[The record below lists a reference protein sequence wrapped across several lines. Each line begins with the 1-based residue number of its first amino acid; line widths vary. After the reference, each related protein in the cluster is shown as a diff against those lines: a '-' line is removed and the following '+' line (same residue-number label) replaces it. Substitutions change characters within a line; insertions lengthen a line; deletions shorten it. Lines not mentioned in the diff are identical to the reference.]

1 MFDLGKGD
9 VYHTAMRGAA
19 GRRSRLVA
27 AAVVLVLAAARV
39 DAEAA
44 RFRPNGFALGVVLGV
59 DQLRDDA
66 LVPFRWT
73 GPLVGLSL
81 GGDFRTDRIRHQPEL
96 SLSVASAA
104 NHFGQGAL
112 AADVAAA
119 YRVFAKPL
127 RLAGGGF
134 EYGGL
139 LFYRQHNALLYSW
152 DDAHD
157 YWLNGIGVGPAL
169 AWRRALSPRAAVG
182 IEAAG
187 SLIAFVSRP
196 PAYRRN
202 KQDRT
207 EQIGFYFIENF
218 RDLHASLPDRYQSAD
233 VRAGLEWRAGRGV
246 LAAGYRLDLV
256 RATWPAPGIA
266 LLHGVWFR
274 WCSGAR

>member
-1 MFDLGKGD
+1 MSGLVGCRNRL
-9 VYHTAMRGAA
+9 TPALIALA
-19 GRRSRLVA
+19 LVA
-27 AAVVLVLAAARV
+27 AGAR
-39 DAEAA
+39 AEPVSPA
-44 RFRPNGFALGVVLGV
+44 RPNGFGLGVVLGL

-81 GGDFRTDRIRHQPEL
+81 GGDFSTGRVRHQPEF
-96 SLSVASAA
+96 SISVASAA
-104 NHFGQGAL
+104 NRFGQGAL
-112 AADVAAA
+112 AADVAAG
-119 YRVFAKPL
+119 YRVFARPL
-127 RLAGGGF
+127 RLASGGL
-134 EYGGL
+134 EPGGL

-157 YWLNGIGVGPAL
+157 YWLNGFGIGPAL
-169 AWRRALSPRAAVG
+169 AWRRALSRGATVG

-187 SLIAFVSRP
+187 SLLAFASRP
-196 PAYRRN
+196 PGYRRN

-207 EQIGFYFIENF
+207 EQIEFYFVDNF
-218 RDLHASLPDRYQSAD
+218 RDLRVSLPDRYQAAD

-246 LAAGYRLDLV
+246 LAAGYRFDLL

-266 LLHGVWFR
+266 LLHGLWFR